1 MELPMNLLMK
11 RLGANVTLPV
21 MAVLWGLVCA
31 CQGSHFPL
39 VSPFL
44 AFTARIRRRTFLSR
58 TSRVP
63 VLPRCT

>member
-21 MAVLWGLVCA
+21 MTVLWGLVCA

-39 VSPFL
+39 VPPFL
-44 AFTARIRRRTFLSR
+44 AFTARIRSRTFLSR

-63 VLPRCT
+63 LLPRRT